1 MSILLVAKNRNL
13 KPFREALL
21 RADKNLDVEIW
32 PNVEKPERVQF
43 AVAWN
48 QPKNVFDSYPNLKV
62 ISSLGAGVDHLLS
75 DSTIPDHITFTK
87 ITEQSLITQMIDYVY
102 ACVLSIML
110 RLDTYQESKS
120 WNPEQKFTRDDLN
133 IGVMGLGNIGKEV
146 ALYLADQGFN
156 VFGLSN
162 SKKNLSDIQNFT
174 SDQAGEFFSN
184 VHILVNLLP
193 LTKKTEGILD
203 LDLFK
208 KLNNPSFLINVARGD
223 HLVDEDLIYAL
234 DTDIIESAYLD
245 VFSEE
250 PLPESHP
257 FWNRKNIHITP
268 HIAGGSDPDNVA
280 EEITENYKRLLSGM
294 ELQNVVDREK
304 GY

>member
-1 MSILLVAKNRNL
+1 M
-13 KPFREALL
+13 FG
-21 RADKNLDVEIW
+21 
-32 PNVEKPERVQF
+32 
-43 AVAWN
+43 
-48 QPKNVFDSYPNLKV
+48 SYPNLKV
-62 ISSLGAGVDHLLS
+62 ISSLGAGVDHLLN

-87 ITEQSLITQMIDYVY
+87 ITEQSLVSQMIDYVY

-110 RLDTYQESKS
+110 KLDTYRDSKS
-120 WNPEQKFTRDDLN
+120 WNPQRKFTRQDLK

-146 ALYLADQGFN
+146 AIYLADQGFS
-156 VFGLSN
+156 VSGLAHSKKDLPQVQTFTPDQTDDFLSN
-162 SKKNLSDIQNFT
+162 LS
-174 SDQAGEFFSN
+174 
-184 VHILVNLLP
+184 ILVNLLP
-193 LTKKTEGILD
+193 LTEKTEGILN

-208 KLNNPSFLINVARGD
+208 KLTSPSFLINAARGD

-234 DTDIIESAYLD
+234 DTNTIEAAYLD

-250 PLPESHP
+250 PLPDSHP

-280 EEITENYKRLLSGM
+280 AELTENYKRLLSGM

>member
-13 KPFREALL
+13 EPFREALL
-21 RADKNLDVEIW
+21 RIDKNLDVEIW
-32 PNVEKPERVQF
+32 PNVEKPGRVQF

-62 ISSLGAGVDHLLS
+62 ISSLGAGVDHLLI

-87 ITEQSLITQMIDYVY
+87 ITEQSLVTQMIDYVY

-110 RLDTYQESKS
+110 RLDTYQNSKRWS
-120 WNPEQKFTRDDLN
+120 PEQKFTRDDLS

-156 VFGLSN
+156 VLGLSN
-162 SKKNLSDIQNFT
+162 SKKDLTDIQTFVPGQT
-174 SDQAGEFFSN
+174 DDFLSN
-184 VHILVNLLP
+184 INVLVNLLP
-193 LTKKTEGILD
+193 LTEKTEGILD

>member
-162 SKKNLSDIQNFT
+162 SKKNLSDIQTFT
-174 SDQAGEFFSN
+174 SDQADEFFSN
-184 VHILVNLLP
+184 IHILVNLLP

>member
-87 ITEQSLITQMIDYVY
+87 ITERSLVTQMIDYVY

-162 SKKNLSDIQNFT
+162 SKKNLSDIQTFT
-174 SDQAGEFFSN
+174 SNQTDEFFN
-184 VHILVNLLP
+184 NIHILVNLLP

>member
-1 MSILLVAKNRNL
+1 MSILLVAQNRNL
-13 KPFREALL
+13 EPFREALL
-21 RADKNLDVEIW
+21 KADENLDVEIW
-32 PNVEKPERVQF
+32 PNVDKPDRVQF

-48 QPKNVFDSYPNLKV
+48 QPKNVFDFYPNLKV
-62 ISSLGAGVDHLLS
+62 ISSLGAGVDHLLH
-75 DSTIPDHITFTK
+75 DSTIPDHITLTK
-87 ITEQSLITQMIDYVY
+87 ITERSLVTQMIDYVY
-102 ACVLSIML
+102 ACVLSVIL
-110 RLDTYQESKS
+110 RLDTYHNLKS
-120 WNPEQKFTRDDLN
+120 WSPHRKFTRQDLS

-146 ALYLADQGFN
+146 AVYLGDQGFS

-162 SKKNLSDIQNFT
+162 SKKNLSDIQTF
-174 SDQAGEFFSN
+174 SSGQLDDFLSN
-184 VHILVNLLP
+184 VNILVNLLP

-208 KLNNPSFLINVARGD
+208 KLGHPSFLINVARGD
-223 HLVDEDLIYAL
+223 HLVEEDLIYAL
-234 DTDIIESAYLD
+234 DTEIIEAAYLD

-268 HIAGGSDPDNVA
+268 HIAGGSDPENVA

>member
-13 KPFREALL
+13 APFKEALV

-32 PNVEKPERVQF
+32 PNIENPDRIQL

-48 QPKNVFDSYPNLKV
+48 QPKNIFDSYPNLKV
-62 ISSLGAGVDHLLS
+62 ISSLGAGADHLLK
-75 DSTIPDHITFTK
+75 DSTIPGHIILTK
-87 ITEQSLITQMIDYVY
+87 ITEQSLVTQMIDYVY
-102 ACVLSIML
+102 ASTLSIML
-110 RLDTYQESKS
+110 RLDIYQNSRS
-120 WNPEQKFTRDDLN
+120 WNPQQKFTRDDLN

-146 ALYLADQGFN
+146 AVYLSVQKFN
-156 VFGLSN
+156 VLGLSY
-162 SKKNLSDIQNFT
+162 SKKNIPHVETFTPEQYKFFLSRVN
-174 SDQAGEFFSN
+174 
-184 VHILVNLLP
+184 ILVNLLP

-203 LDLFK
+203 LNLFK
-208 KLNNPSFLINVARGD
+208 SLRKPSFLINVARGD

-234 DTDIIESAYLD
+234 DTNTIEAAYLD

-250 PLPESHP
+250 PLSESHP

-268 HIAGGSDPDNVA
+268 HIAGGSNPDNVA
-280 EEITENYKRLLSGM
+280 AEITDNYKRLLSGM
-294 ELQNVVDREK
+294 ELQNVVDRSR

>member
-13 KPFREALL
+13 RPFREALL
-21 RADKNLDVEIW
+21 KADKNLDVEIW
-32 PNVEKPERVQF
+32 PNVENPERVQF

-48 QPKNVFDSYPNLKV
+48 QPKNLFDSYPNLKV

-75 DSTIPDHITFTK
+75 DSTIPDHIIFTK
-87 ITEQSLITQMIDYVY
+87 ITEQSLVTQMVDYVY
-102 ACVLSIML
+102 ACTLSILL
-110 RLDTYQESKS
+110 RFDTYRNSKS
-120 WNPEQKFTRDDLN
+120 WNPQRKFSRDDLN

-146 ALYLADQGFN
+146 AVYLADQGFR

-162 SKKNLSDIQNFT
+162 SEKNISGIQTFT
-174 SDQAGEFFSN
+174 PDQTVDFLGKAN
-184 VHILVNLLP
+184 ILVNLLP
-193 LTKKTEGILD
+193 LTEKTEGILD

-208 KLNNPSFLINVARGD
+208 KLNTPSFLINAARGD

-234 DTDIIESAYLD
+234 DTNTIEAAYLD

-250 PLPESHP
+250 PLPDSHP
-257 FWNRKNIHITP
+257 FWNRKKIHLTP

-280 EEITENYKRLLSGM
+280 AEITENYKRLLSGM

>member
-13 KPFREALL
+13 EPFREALL
-21 RADKNLDVEIW
+21 RVDKNLDVEIW
-32 PNVEKPERVQF
+32 PNVKKPARVQF

-62 ISSLGAGVDHLLS
+62 ISSLGAGADHLLN
-75 DSTIPDHITFTK
+75 DSTIPNHITFTK
-87 ITEQSLITQMIDYVY
+87 ITEQSLVTQMIDYVY
-102 ACVLSIML
+102 ACTLSIIL
-110 RLDTYQESKS
+110 RLDTYRNSKRWS
-120 WNPEQKFTRDDLN
+120 PQRKFTRDDLN

-146 ALYLADQGFN
+146 ALYLAGQGFS
-156 VFGLSN
+156 VFGLSH
-162 SKKNLSDIQNFT
+162 SKKNLSDIQTFA
-174 SDQAGEFFSN
+174 SEQLDDFVSN

-208 KLNNPSFLINVARGD
+208 KLKNPSFLINVARGG

-257 FWNRKNIHITP
+257 FWNRRNIHITP

-280 EEITENYKRLLSGM
+280 AEITENYKRLLSGM
-294 ELQNVVDREK
+294 ELQNVVNREK

>member
-13 KPFREALL
+13 EPFHEALI

-32 PNVEKPERVQF
+32 PNVEKAGRVQF

-62 ISSLGAGVDHLLS
+62 ISSLGAGVDHLLN

-87 ITEQSLITQMIDYVY
+87 ITERSLVTQMIDYVY
-102 ACVLSIML
+102 ACILSIML

-120 WNPEQKFTRDDLN
+120 WSPEQKFTRDDLN

-162 SKKNLSDIQNFT
+162 SKKSLSDIQTFASNEMDDFL
-174 SDQAGEFFSN
+174 SN
-184 VHILVNLLP
+184 VHIVVNLLP

-234 DTDIIESAYLD
+234 DTDIIEVAYLD

-268 HIAGGSDPDNVA
+268 HIAGGSDPNNVA

>member
-13 KPFREALL
+13 EPFREALL
-21 RADKNLDVEIW
+21 RIDKNLDVEIW
-32 PNVEKPERVQF
+32 PNVEKPGRVQF

-62 ISSLGAGVDHLLS
+62 ISSLGAGVDHLLI

-87 ITEQSLITQMIDYVY
+87 ITEQSLVTQMIDYVY

-110 RLDTYQESKS
+110 RLDTYQELKS
-120 WNPEQKFTRDDLN
+120 WNPERKFTREDLS

-156 VFGLSN
+156 VLGLSN
-162 SKKNLSDIQNFT
+162 SKKDLTDIQTFVPGQT
-174 SDQAGEFFSN
+174 DDFLSN
-184 VHILVNLLP
+184 INVLVNLLP
-193 LTKKTEGILD
+193 LTEKTEGILD

-234 DTDIIESAYLD
+234 DTDIVEVAYLD